1 MSCEQAHTI
10 KHFVKCGDWCPQAS
24 LLLREGWA
32 SLAASVLLKLAAAQK
47 VGASRQAISP

>member
-1 MSCEQAHTI
+1 VVT
-10 KHFVKCGDWCPQAS
+10 WCLQAS

-47 VGASRQAISP
+47 VAIFASYL